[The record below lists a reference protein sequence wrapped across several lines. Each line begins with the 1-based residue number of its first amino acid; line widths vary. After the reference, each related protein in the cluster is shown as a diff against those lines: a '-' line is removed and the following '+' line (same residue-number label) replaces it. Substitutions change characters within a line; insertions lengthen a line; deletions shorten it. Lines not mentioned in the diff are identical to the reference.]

1 MQEISLPITADLCY
15 TEVRNDQEVTAM
27 SFFELAKNRYS
38 VRSFKNEP
46 ISQEHMALILEA
58 GRIAP
63 TACNN
68 QPQKIYIA
76 KSEESRKK
84 LASVCRC
91 TFDAPVILVV
101 CYDRTRDWKNKLQPG
116 LESGETDAA
125 IVCTHMMLQAAD
137 LGIGTCWVGYFSP
150 TTVAEVLE
158 LPENITVSALLPMGY
173 PAEDAQPLPLHSQFR
188 DMGDMVEEI

>member
-1 MQEISLPITADLCY
+1 MTFL
-15 TEVRNDQEVTAM
+15 
-27 SFFELAKNRYS
+27 ELAKLRYS
-38 VRSFKNEP
+38 VRSFKDTP
-46 ISQEHMALILEA
+46 IEEEKLNLILEA

-68 QPQKIYIA
+68 QPQRIYVA

-101 CYDRTRDWKNKLQPG
+101 CYDRSRDWKNKLLPG
-116 LESGETDAA
+116 YESGETDAA

-137 LGIGTCWVGYFSP
+137 LGIGSCWVGYFNAQ
-150 TTVAEVLE
+150 TVAEVLE
-158 LPENITVSALLPMGY
+158 LPENVAVSALLPIGY
-173 PAEDAQPLPLHSQFR
+173 AAENAQPAPLHTQYR
-188 DMGDMVEEI
+188 DFADTITEI